1 MRDILELCVK
11 MDQHAERLYEG
22 LAESCSVQDLSETF
36 DQLARDEAQHTGWW
50 EGLLDAW
57 EQGLVPDIVNDT
69 EALAERLE
77 GLESELSAVST
88 ADLKELSPDEML
100 ALAARIEFFMIDPV
114 FGELIDLTEPGRAEG
129 RHAAY
134 QAHLQRLIDAIGRHY
149 SPGSLAGLLASILSR
164 AWKDNLRLAVFA
176 THDTLTGIYNRRA
189 LYTHLPQWAAWSARY
204 GHALAVLLI
213 DVDFFK
219 GVNDDYGHAA
229 GDDAL
234 RAVAHALR
242 KSVRASDLVVRFG
255 GDEFAV
261 IAPETDETEY
271 ADLTAR
277 IIETIHDLQV
287 TDRTGR
293 RIPISVSIGGVIA
306 KDPPGSLT
314 RATDRLLASADQSLY
329 AAKNSGRDTA
339 APPILLGVGAEV
351 V

>member
-11 MDQHAERLYEG
+11 MDQHAERLYRE
-22 LAESCSVQDLSETF
+22 LATVCPVPDLRETF

-50 EGLLDAW
+50 DGLLEAW
-57 EQGLVPDIVNDT
+57 EAGLVPDIVNDT
-69 EALAERLE
+69 EALVGRLD
-77 GLESELSAVST
+77 GLHDELAAIGTSELE
-88 ADLKELSPDEML
+88 ELDADEML
-100 ALAARIEFFMIDPV
+100 ALAARVEFFMIDPV
-114 FGELIDLTEPGRAEG
+114 FGELIDLTEPARAEG

-134 QAHLQRLIDAIGRHY
+134 QAHLQRLVDAIGRHY
-149 SPGSLAGLLASILSR
+149 SPGSLAGLLAAILSR

-234 RAVAHALR
+234 RAIAHALR
-242 KSVRASDLVVRFG
+242 RAVRASDLVVRFG

-261 IAPETDETEY
+261 IAPETDEDEY

-277 IIETIHDLQV
+277 ILRTIHELDV

-293 RIPISVSIGGVIA
+293 RIPLSVSIGGVIA
-306 KDPPGSLT
+306 KDPPGSHV

-329 AAKNSGRDTA
+329 AAKNAGRDMAA
-339 APPILLGVGAEV
+339 APVLLGVED
-351 V
+351 

>member
-22 LAESCSVQDLSETF
+22 LADVCAVDDLCDTF

-69 EALAERLE
+69 EALADRLE
-77 GLESELSAVST
+77 GLESELAAVS
-88 ADLKELSPDEML
+88 AEKLQDLDADEML

-189 LYTHLPQWAAWSARY
+189 LYTHLPQWSAWSARY

-234 RAVAHALR
+234 RAIARALR
-242 KSVRASDLVVRFG
+242 QAVRASDLVVRFG

-261 IAPETDETEY
+261 IAPETDTGEYTELCGRITETVRSLEVE
-271 ADLTAR
+271 ADDGRPIPLT
-277 IIETIHDLQV
+277 
-287 TDRTGR
+287 
-293 RIPISVSIGGVIA
+293 VSIGGVVT
-306 KDPPGSLT
+306 KDPAGSP
-314 RATDRLLASADQSLY
+314 RRRIESLLAAADRSLY
-329 AAKNSGRDTA
+329 AAKTAGRDTA
-339 APPILLGVGAEV
+339 APPASVDSTS
-351 V
+351 